1 MCYHCH
7 TLKHNTSAPPHRS
20 ERCRDATNA
29 FSKSKKRS
37 AASASASAVDMR
49 EGLAAGVVAA
59 GVGREAG
66 AEAEEEP
73 EVDVKEML
81 AELDMS
87 EVWSVLQGEDI
98 LDFAT
103 LADMTRDDFRQMG
116 ISLGKTSKIMR
127 AVETR
132 TEAVDC

>member
-1 MCYHCH
+1 
-7 TLKHNTSAPPHRS
+7 
-20 ERCRDATNA
+20 
-29 FSKSKKRS
+29 
-37 AASASASAVDMR
+37 MR